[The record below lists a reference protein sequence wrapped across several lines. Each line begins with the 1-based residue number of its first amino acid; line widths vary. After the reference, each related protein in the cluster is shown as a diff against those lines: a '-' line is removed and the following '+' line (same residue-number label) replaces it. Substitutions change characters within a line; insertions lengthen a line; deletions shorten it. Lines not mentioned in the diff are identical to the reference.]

1 MAANFNSLYGNE
13 DGYPPVAFYF
23 SVSFPGNAD
32 IEDASFKEVS
42 GISTEMD
49 LESVEEG
56 GENRFTYQLPKRI
69 KHGNLVMKR
78 GMTKTT
84 SKLVKWVK
92 QTLESGFSE
101 AFVTKS
107 IQVDLLNPS
116 GEPLHTW
123 LLDNAYPVKWDI
135 QGFDSEKNEIV
146 IETIEFAYNTIKRMD

>member
-1 MAANFNSLYGNE
+1 MANYNSIYGNE

-23 SVSFPGNAD
+23 SVSFPGSAD
-32 IEDASFKEVS
+32 IDDTSFKEVS

-49 LESVEEG
+49 MESVEEG
-56 GENRFTYQLPKRI
+56 GENRFAHQLPKRI

-78 GMTKTT
+78 GVAHTS

-92 QTLESGFSE
+92 KTLESDFSASFE
-101 AFVTKS
+101 TKS
-107 IQVDLLNPS
+107 IQVDLFNPS

-123 LLDNAYPVKWDI
+123 LFDNAMPVKWEI

-146 IETIEFAYNTIKRMD
+146 IETIEFAYNALKRMK